1 MFAVGLL
8 IHTQPSFSQTALSS
22 LLAKLES
29 TADAAGVTLDTSQFS
44 VADVAYSFTIA
55 IIAFGFFLA
64 AISVLGLIGVKYGLK
79 PVLIVVS
86 WSFSVCVCLSVSVS
100 LCLCLCLSL
109 SPPPPL
115 CSLSTPATNTHPFYS
130 LWDGYFLVKGVQ
142 RSIVSTL

>member
-29 TADAAGVTLDTSQFS
+29 TASQAGVTLDTSQFS

-86 WSFSVCVCLSVSVS
+86 WSFSFCV
-100 LCLCLCLSL
+100 CLCLSVCL
-109 SPPPPL
+109 S
-115 CSLSTPATNTHPFYS
+115 F
-130 LWDGYFLVKGVQ
+130 FLFLLLVCEYLFTDIAYPVN
-142 RSIVSTL
+142 

>member
-29 TADAAGVTLDTSQFS
+29 TASQAGVTLDTSQFS

-55 IIAFGFFLA
+55 IIAFGLFLA

-86 WSFSVCVCLSVSVS
+86 WSFSFCVCLSV
-100 LCLCLCLSL
+100 CLSVFL
-109 SPPPPL
+109 SPPQPP
-115 CSLSTPATNTHPFYS
+115 TPHPCAVCPHKQLIHIPFTAYGMVIS
-130 LWDGYFLVKGVQ
+130 
-142 RSIVSTL
+142 